1 MLTLPEARA
10 DYTGCAPGVKGKGE
24 TTRTQDTINPKH
36 DFGPFLSQEDLED
49 LALFLK
55 YGTLDMRTLI
65 DHKAKRPTRGSLTS
79 GKAIYRVCASCHGED
94 GRAINFL
101 TPDNPEYV
109 GTLANENP
117 QEVPHKIRN
126 GQPGNFVMPGFSFL
140 LPSQLQDL
148 LAYLQTL
155 PKE

>member
-1 MLTLPEARA
+1 MLQVREKSLAQIV
-10 DYTGCAPGVKGKGE
+10 GILKGS
-24 TTRTQDTINPKH
+24 TNPKH
-36 DFGPFLSQEDLED
+36 DFSPYLSEEDLED

-65 DHKAKRPTRGSLTS
+65 DYKATKPMRGSLTS

-94 GRAINFL
+94 SRAINFL
-101 TPDNPEYV
+101 TPENPEYV
-109 GTLANENP
+109 GTLAKANP
-117 QEVPHKIRN
+117 QETLHKILN

-155 PKE
+155 PDK